1 MALQDITVTIFQY
14 ILSLGTVLLYVQE
27 KCLPQSFNYM
37 TRQFLYLP
45 GVLISV
51 NDISGSYYKDVTT
64 RDVQYA
70 AEVPT

>member
-1 MALQDITVTIFQY
+1 MALQDVTVSIFQY
-14 ILSLGTVLLYVQE
+14 ILSLGTVLLYIQE
-27 KCLPQSFNYM
+27 KCLPQSFNYL

-51 NDISGSYYKDVTT
+51 NAISGSYHKDVTT
-64 RDVQYA
+64 WEVQYT